1 MILHHAKMSYHE
13 EIKKYCDMDNPSCL
27 LRQCGKLMS
36 PVLAKNL
43 VEQVLLKLIPSKGCN
58 SVDGVGVA
66 PILHKFVDPLIQWKP
81 VDAPEYAVLVE
92 LNLLVQPVS
101 QRSSERQQ
109 QAVEYFENAVKES
122 EFWLKS
128 VCTSPNF
135 KDMLELVKQALFSFH
150 SSNSDRQL
158 ARLSKSIQKL
168 VSLESSQNERY
179 EHGKSME
186 VIEDIKVGLQRL
198 GSAITEDGE
207 SEENVKGYTTILDS
221 VLDFHLKII
230 GLLDIGMSEILDSL
244 SERTDESILASHKAT
259 LDDLQ
264 LRVQGMTPTLV
275 AGQFKSKLA
284 LIIKASDIV
293 KAITPI
299 YALCVELALVSRG
312 KAGELF
318 SNEEFSKVLRTAHLV
333 MISRDRVSRKL
344 KEFNSTSGL
353 DGLNIPKS
361 LTSIQVLLES
371 FSGKEQGAKM
381 FTGMFK
387 ELSAV
392 LQGRLT
398 TDSATDAK
406 KAASYLGAGGN
417 QVRQLSMWSSTPQ
430 RDSQAVTIAF
440 ALLTLIHGKTETVNC
455 VGKTSIDGGVIK
467 HIHVVAKA
475 AHQISTMEKETYN
488 ASMERLLGEMW
499 GKQSVVSMVN
509 SLLETVWTA
518 QAQLFAALKASM
530 KGHAKKVQG
539 VLCSLA

>member
-1 MILHHAKMSYHE
+1 M
-13 EIKKYCDMDNPSCL
+13 
-27 LRQCGKLMS
+27 
-36 PVLAKNL
+36 
-43 VEQVLLKLIPSKGCN
+43 
-58 SVDGVGVA
+58 
-66 PILHKFVDPLIQWKP
+66 
-81 VDAPEYAVLVE
+81 
-92 LNLLVQPVS
+92 
-101 QRSSERQQ
+101 
-109 QAVEYFENAVKES
+109 
-122 EFWLKS
+122 
-128 VCTSPNF
+128 
-135 KDMLELVKQALFSFH
+135 
-150 SSNSDRQL
+150 
-158 ARLSKSIQKL
+158 
-168 VSLESSQNERY
+168 SLESSQNERY

-221 VLDFHLKII
+221 VLDFHLKTI

-299 YALCVELALVSRG
+299 YALCVELALVSSG

-371 FSGKEQGAKM
+371 FSGKEHGAKM

-387 ELSAV
+387 DLSAV
-392 LQGRLT
+392 LHGRLT
-398 TDSATDAK
+398 LDD
-406 KAASYLGAGGN
+406 
-417 QVRQLSMWSSTPQ
+417 R
-430 RDSQAVTIAF
+430 
-440 ALLTLIHGKTETVNC
+440 
-455 VGKTSIDGGVIK
+455 
-467 HIHVVAKA
+467 
-475 AHQISTMEKETYN
+475 
-488 ASMERLLGEMW
+488 
-499 GKQSVVSMVN
+499 
-509 SLLETVWTA
+509 
-518 QAQLFAALKASM
+518 
-530 KGHAKKVQG
+530 
-539 VLCSLA
+539 